1 MHPDND
7 TRIKRNDVRPKSR
20 MDVKSVPGTK
30 ILLDAQGGH
39 HNEQMQAQQLLKLG
53 ETYTV
58 SAIHLGDGWSQVK
71 IVEYNGLWFNT
82 LLFAAIKAR

>member
-7 TRIKRNDVRPKSR
+7 IQILRREDRPKPR
-20 MDVKSVPGTK
+20 MDVKSAPGTK

-39 HNEQMQAQQLLKLG
+39 LNEQMRALQLLKLG